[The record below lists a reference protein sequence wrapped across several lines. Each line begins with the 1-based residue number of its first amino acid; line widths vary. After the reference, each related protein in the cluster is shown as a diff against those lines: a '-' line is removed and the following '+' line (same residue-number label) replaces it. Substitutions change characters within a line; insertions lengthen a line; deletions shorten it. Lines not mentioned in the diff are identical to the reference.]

1 MHIPKK
7 LNPNYTPVVDFFR
20 IVEDGEGE
28 YAEKMRRLAI
38 DIGNSLWKVSRKPDK
53 WLMRNLKKFFLK
65 SQWFRKVRIIRRRL
79 YLFRRKGRFAIV
91 LTRGQIYNLKLMAK
105 DAKQEARQAREL
117 RLQSA

>member
-1 MHIPKK
+1 MDIPKK
-7 LNPNYTPVVDFFR
+7 LNPNYTPIVNFYSL
-20 IVEDGEGE
+20 VEDGEGQF
-28 YAEKMRRLAI
+28 AEKMRRLAL

-65 SQWFRKVRIIRRRL
+65 SQWFKKVRIIHRRL

-91 LTRGQIYNLKLMAK
+91 LTRSQIYNLKLMAK
-105 DAKQEARQAREL
+105 EAKQEARQARQL